1 MRGDARAGGG
11 GGATELRVLLDA
23 GMNGFAAAR
32 DESVSAAPALGVA
45 AGRAE
50 DGARWDERDEAAFVR
65 VRAALT
71 RGSESGGRRGLIRV
85 LRRIQAGEESEAR
98 ELARLAK
105 AHGEAAPRARFMIKQ
120 ALGAATR
127 SQLLQLDGAEAEA
140 RRRFLANKIK
150 AQARALREHARLA
163 AEAKA
168 AEAAE
173 AEAARRG
180 TGAPRALPA
189 IEDAP
194 PAESPE
200 NNGAAGTGKWPV
212 HARPET
218 AAAFLTEPDGGEPT
232 SPETDAEER
241 EGRKGAAVRRAP
253 APVPS
258 AGALRR
264 PPCQSGD
271 KSAPPRRTQGGR
283 HGKIAARFAASGHAA
298 SDCKQ
303 QELAYRG
310 ISELHLASLSIRIG
324 DLVSVAEAAAGSTS
338 RTEDSRERHGKVRF
352 AFDRVKDHQRLMARH
367 IVAIEQL
374 QPQSKQPESQQ
385 QQPPPQ
391 HKQQLRPTQ
400 HQPDLASRG
409 NRAVNRRSVGIE
421 TTSRDSA
428 KSVTAATGSGGSA
441 PAKSKLSAP
450 GGPPQYLAKRLAMLS
465 SEEWLLN
472 NIERAGERCRFDELS
487 AFD

>member
-1 MRGDARAGGG
+1 M
-11 GGATELRVLLDA
+11 LLEA
-23 GMNGFAAAR
+23 GMNGFAAAQ
-32 DESVSAAPALGVA
+32 DESVSAAPVGVPS
-45 AGRAE
+45 GAE

-65 VRAALT
+65 ARAALT
-71 RGSESGGRRGLIRV
+71 RGSEGGGRRGLIRM
-85 LRRIQAGEESEAR
+85 LRRIQAGEESEAL

-105 AHGEAAPRARFMIKQ
+105 AHGEAAPHARFMIKQ

-140 RRRFLANKIK
+140 RRRFLANKIE
-150 AQARALREHARLA
+150 AQARAQREYARQA

-168 AEAAE
+168 AEAAV

-180 TGAPRALPA
+180 AGAPRALPA

-194 PAESPE
+194 PEESPDK
-200 NNGAAGTGKWPV
+200 NGAAGAGKRPV

-218 AAAFLTEPDGGEPT
+218 GAAFLTEPGGGEPT
-232 SPETDAEER
+232 SPETDTEER
-241 EGRKGAAVRRAP
+241 EGNKGAAVPREP

-264 PPCQSGD
+264 PPSQGGG
-271 KSAPPRRTQGGR
+271 KSAPLRRSQGGR
-283 HGKIAARFAASGHAA
+283 HGKTAACFAASGHAA
-298 SDCKQ
+298 SDSKQ
-303 QELAYRG
+303 QELAYRD

-324 DLVSVAEAAAGSTS
+324 DLVSVAKAAAGSTS

-367 IVAIEQL
+367 MVAIEQL
-374 QPQSKQPESQQ
+374 QPQSKQPQPQSQQKPPPPQQ
-385 QQPPPQ
+385 QQ
-391 HKQQLRPTQ
+391 HQLRPKQ
-400 HQPDLASRG
+400 QQPSLASRG
-409 NRAVNRRSVGIE
+409 SRVVNQRSVGVE

-428 KSVTAATGSGGSA
+428 KAGTAAAGSRGSA
-441 PAKSKLSAP
+441 PAKPTLTAP
-450 GGPPQYLAKRLAMLS
+450 AGPPHYLAKRLAMLS

-472 NIERAGERCRFDELS
+472 NIERAGEQCRFDELS